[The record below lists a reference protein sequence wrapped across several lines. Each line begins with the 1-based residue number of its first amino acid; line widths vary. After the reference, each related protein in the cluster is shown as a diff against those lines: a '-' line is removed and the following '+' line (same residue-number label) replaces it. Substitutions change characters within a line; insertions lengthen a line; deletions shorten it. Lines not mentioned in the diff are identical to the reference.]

1 MVVQELPGIDEIIN
15 HGRNGMIA
23 DVHNMEDAVRH
34 MSALLQNQ
42 RRLADLRQG
51 ALATDV
57 GTWPLDAH
65 GQRTTQLY
73 GLPVRRASSIAAEP
87 EMGLA

>member
-15 HGRNGMIA
+15 HGRNGVIA
-23 DVHNMEDAVRH
+23 EGHNMEVAVRP
-34 MSALLQNQ
+34 MLALQQNQ
-42 RRLADLRQG
+42 RRLTDLRQG

-57 GTWPLDAH
+57 GAWALDAL

-73 GLPVRRASSIAAEP
+73 GLPVRRASNIADEP